1 MYEEDVFMKA
11 FNLESLIS
19 KPSCFQLA
27 YLTPIDLILIKQF
40 KNSNVIRNQNLQSS
54 QLPYYSLEKPV
65 SKRKC

>member
-27 YLTPIDLILIKQF
+27 YLAPIDLILIKQF
-40 KNSNVIRNQNLQSS
+40 KNSNVIRNQNLQS
-54 QLPYYSLEKPV
+54 
-65 SKRKC
+65 